1 MDFTQDSSSYSFTDD
16 EEEITCPDEA
26 QCSIIEKSAIWIC
39 CYTVYTQVETIFFF
53 TFFSPGVVT
62 PTEGALRMKKKF

>member
-26 QCSIIEKSAIWIC
+26 QCSKIEKSA
-39 CYTVYTQVETIFFF
+39 
-53 TFFSPGVVT
+53 
-62 PTEGALRMKKKF
+62 M